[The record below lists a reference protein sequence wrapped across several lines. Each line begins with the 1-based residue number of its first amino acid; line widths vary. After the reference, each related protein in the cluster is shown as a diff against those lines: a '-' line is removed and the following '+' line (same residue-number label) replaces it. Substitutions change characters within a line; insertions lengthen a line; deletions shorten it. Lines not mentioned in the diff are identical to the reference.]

1 MHMDAGR
8 LREEI
13 TIERPVATDDDTGGQ
28 ALDYRTWRVVR
39 AQVTPTSGSERIEA
53 MALHGIRP
61 YRIVIRAL
69 DVETTDRV
77 RWKGKT
83 LEIRGVGF
91 LDRHQRWTE
100 IVAEEVKGV

>member
-8 LREEI
+8 LRE
-13 TIERPVATDDDTGGQ
+13 TLAIERPVSTDDDTGGQ
-28 ALDYRTWRVVR
+28 DITYRTWRTVR
-39 AQVTPTSGSERIEA
+39 AQVTPTGGGERIEA

-83 LEIRGVGF
+83 LEIKAAGY
-91 LDRHQRWTE
+91 LDRQQRWTE
-100 IVAEEVKGV
+100 IVAEEIAGR